1 MRWPPG
7 LVVQLGTK
15 EIGERTD
22 RQKDKKTTI
31 KCRSPYPFMVES
43 IEMSVIDGRS

>member
-1 MRWPPG
+1 MAARISRSTR
-7 LVVQLGTK
+7 TK
-15 EIGERTD
+15 ETNEIGGRTKK
-22 RQKDKKTTI
+22 KDKNTRI